1 MAFIKYAKIVSPAGT
16 ALWPKVST
24 VDEFKGSLTY
34 NTKLILDPSDSD
46 HAAYI
51 AALENHAQ
59 AAYNA
64 GIAELTKVADTATG
78 AKKAK
83 AMAAVESLESHAPI
97 QPSYNEDGTPDGKGV
112 VTFKRKAQG
121 VYASGPKTGQTWKAV
136 VGVFDANKQTIPS
149 TTEVGTGSIMRVSAE
164 VVPFCMASTNK
175 AGISLKLSAVQ
186 VTKLVEG
193 AGGDDSG
200 DFDVEEGYATEDLSG
215 SQEEYK
221 YAPPSVVMD
230 DEDF

>member
-24 VDEFKGSLTY
+24 VDDFKGSLTY

-51 AALENHAQ
+51 AALESHAQ
-59 AAYNA
+59 DAYNA
-64 GIAELTKVADTATG
+64 GIVELSEVAEKATG

-83 AMAAVESLESHAPI
+83 ALAAIEVLEIHAPI
-97 QPSYNEDGTPDGKGV
+97 QPSYNEDGTPDGKVV

-136 VGVFDANKQTIPS
+136 VGVFDSNKQTIPS

-186 VTKLVEG
+186 VISLVEG
-193 AGGDDSG
+193 SGGDDSS
-200 DFDVEEGYATEDLSG
+200 DFDVEDGYSSEALS
-215 SQEEYK
+215 STQ
-221 YAPPSVVMD
+221 ASPADSVSD